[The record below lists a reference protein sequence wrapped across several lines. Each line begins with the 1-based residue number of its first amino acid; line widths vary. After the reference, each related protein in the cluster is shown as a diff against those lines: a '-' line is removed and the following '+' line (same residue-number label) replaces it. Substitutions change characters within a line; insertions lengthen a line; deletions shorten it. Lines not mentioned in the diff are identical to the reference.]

1 MSMQYRRV
9 LIGASLWNQ
18 MKPRSLNPLPETAGE
33 VITILSDFRLYG
45 RGRDTANFG
54 HHLGQMTWINSIICP
69 IEAISF
75 SLGKSLNVFIK
86 CRTNL
91 DMYD

>member
-1 MSMQYRRV
+1 MSVQYRRV

-45 RGRDTANFG
+45 RGRDAANFG

-75 SLGKSLNVFIK
+75 SLGKTLNVFIK
-86 CRTNL
+86 RRANL
-91 DMYD
+91 DVCD